1 MFNYSTIKLY
11 CITQTVTRTF
21 DKQICF
27 MKKRTY
33 SYFLSTLFLFCGL
46 QSFAQKVIYSESDK
60 EDLRN
65 TAFEIIG
72 RYNGNVLIYK
82 NNRDNHSIVT
92 YDAQMKITD
101 RSKLD
106 FLPDRVLNTDF
117 LNYSDFSYMFYQYQK
132 RSILYSMA
140 VKLDAAGKKVG
151 EPIQLDTTDINFLA
165 NNRIYAVIN
174 SEDKQKILVY
184 KVNNKSDRYHVLTTL
199 LFDKQLSL
207 LRKSTVQIPMPE
219 RNDFLTGFQVDN
231 DGDLVLLKASG
242 TAQNDNINKLT
253 MYFKP
258 ANGENMTFNDLR
270 MTNIYLDDV
279 TVKIDNF
286 NKRYLVSSF
295 YSKQRRGNVE
305 GLFCHVWD
313 KKRGAELMTSNAV
326 FSDELRQEAKGENSL
341 KMAFN
346 DYFLKNVISKKDG
359 GFIVIAEAVYTSS
372 RGGVNNSRWDYL
384 SGSPYWGGA
393 GNGFY
398 TYGNSFG
405 NSFNNPWNRGG
416 SFSSVTRY
424 YADNIAIISY
434 DSAAKV
440 EWTNIIAK
448 SQYDDNSDDLLGY
461 ATTNTGEN
469 IHFLFNVQEKRNL
482 ILTDQ
487 FINDQGQV
495 TRNPTLKNLDK
506 GYEFMPRHAKQ
517 VGSRQ
522 IIVPCQ
528 YRNYICFAKIEFN

>member
-1 MFNYSTIKLY
+1 
-11 CITQTVTRTF
+11 
-21 DKQICF
+21 

-33 SYFLSTLFLFCGL
+33 SYFLSTLLLFCGL
-46 QSFAQKVIYSESDK
+46 QSIAQKVIYSESDK

-174 SEDKQKILVY
+174 SEDKQKIMVY
-184 KVNNKSDRYHVLTTL
+184 KVNNKSDKYHILTTL
-199 LFDKQLSL
+199 LFDKKLSL
-207 LRKSTVQIPMPE
+207 LHKSTVQIPMPE

-286 NKRYLVSSF
+286 NKRYMVSSF

-326 FSDELRQEAKGENSL
+326 FSEELRQEAKGENSL

-405 NSFNNPWNRGG
+405 SSYNNPWNRGG

-469 IHFLFNVQEKRNL
+469 IHFLFNIQEKRNL